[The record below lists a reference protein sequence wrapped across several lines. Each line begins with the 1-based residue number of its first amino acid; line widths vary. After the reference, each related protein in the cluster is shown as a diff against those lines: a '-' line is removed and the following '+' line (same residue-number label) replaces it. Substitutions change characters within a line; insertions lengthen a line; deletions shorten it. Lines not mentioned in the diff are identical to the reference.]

1 VFHARR
7 TREPILDLRLMR
19 IATFRAGIVGGS
31 LFRVGV
37 GATPFLLPLLLQ
49 IGFGMTSFEAGLLTC
64 AAVAGALAMK
74 FTVHRTLRHYGFRG
88 VLIVNGLISSAFI
101 GASGLFTSATP
112 LVVIALT
119 LLFGGFF
126 RSLQFTSLNA
136 LSYADIE
143 QPDMSRAT
151 SFYMVAQQLSLSA
164 GVAFAAFVLEMVQT
178 VRGDLTL
185 VAADFGIAFFAVA
198 SVSALSV
205 ISFWGLPHD
214 AGAELIQRGA
224 TRAVR

>member
-1 VFHARR
+1 
-7 TREPILDLRLMR
+7 MR
-19 IATFRAGIVGGS
+19 IGTFRVGVIGGS
-31 LFRVGV
+31 LFRIGV

-49 IGFGMTSFEAGLLTC
+49 LGFGMTAFQSGMLTC
-64 AAVAGALAMK
+64 AAVAGALLMK
-74 FTVHRTLRHYGFRG
+74 FTVHRALRRFGFRT
-88 VLIVNGLISSAFI
+88 VLIVNGLVSSAFI
-101 GASGLFTSATP
+101 GASGFFTVWTP
-112 LVVIALT
+112 LAVIAVT

-126 RSLQFTSLNA
+126 RSLQFTSLIA

-143 QPDMSRAT
+143 QSAMSRAT
-151 SFYMVAQQLSLSA
+151 SFYTVAQQLSLSA

-198 SVSALSV
+198 AVSALSV

-214 AGAELIQRGA
+214 AGADMVQRGA
-224 TRAVR
+224 TKVTR